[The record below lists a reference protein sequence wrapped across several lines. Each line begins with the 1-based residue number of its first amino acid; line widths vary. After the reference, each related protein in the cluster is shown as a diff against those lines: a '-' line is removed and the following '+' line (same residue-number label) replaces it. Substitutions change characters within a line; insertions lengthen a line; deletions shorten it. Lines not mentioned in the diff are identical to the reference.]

1 LSIPK
6 FTPHALLRGGHVQTL
21 AGYWLRGCRSP
32 AGTVRHHVEL
42 SDGDQI
48 VLHDDRP
55 AAWSGG
61 MRAALLQS
69 GLAGCYQSGFLVRIA
84 AKLNQRGV
92 RTFRMDHRGTGAAV
106 GLARFPYHAGRS
118 DDVRAA
124 LNAIAAMCPA
134 SPLSVAGFSLSGNM
148 TLKLLGELPDAVP
161 VAVDRAVAVNP
172 PIDLTLCTAHM
183 ERSPSHLYGKHFTKL
198 LCQQLRDQP
207 RLLADSAL
215 ERPSRLPRT
224 LREFDELFTAPKS
237 GFASADEYYTRSSA
251 SQFVPRIR
259 VPTLILAS
267 RDDPLVPP
275 APFESL
281 DLSPA
286 VTLHIADSG
295 GHLGYIARGGID
307 PDRRWMDWR
316 VVDWMTAAGV

>member
-1 LSIPK
+1 
-6 FTPHALLRGGHVQTL
+6 
-21 AGYWLRGCRSP
+21 
-32 AGTVRHHVEL
+32 
-42 SDGDQI
+42 
-48 VLHDDRP
+48 LH
-55 AAWSGG
+55 
-61 MRAALLQS
+61 
-69 GLAGCYQSGFLVRIA
+69 
-84 AKLNQRGV
+84 
-92 RTFRMDHRGTGAAV
+92 
-106 GLARFPYHAGRS
+106 
-118 DDVRAA
+118 
-124 LNAIAAMCPA
+124 
-134 SPLSVAGFSLSGNM
+134 
-148 TLKLLGELPDAVP
+148 
-161 VAVDRAVAVNP
+161 
-172 PIDLTLCTAHM
+172 
-183 ERSPSHLYGKHFTKL
+183 GKHFTKL

-267 RDDPLVPP
+267 RDDPLVPL